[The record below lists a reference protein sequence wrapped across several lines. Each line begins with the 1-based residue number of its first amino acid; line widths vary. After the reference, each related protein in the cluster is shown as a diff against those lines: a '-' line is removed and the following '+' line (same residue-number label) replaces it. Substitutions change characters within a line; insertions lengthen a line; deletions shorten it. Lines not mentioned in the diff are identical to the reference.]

1 MPVPWFFIHCG
12 GNQHVSFTLDL
23 WWPGRKLMGR
33 TPAWKINCAYLVS
46 ANGEI
51 LHWEAENGGGSTSFL
66 PSSNTCCQYFFL
78 QIFCLGR
85 DDVGKCSDV
94 AVFMWKYIYTHTH
107 MCVWLCVLVE
117 FQVHWELMNS
127 VTGESTSVS
136 VSHSLGKGTQQIS
149 AVQWVLQTLSSALP
163 EQLSVSQHYLLLHIS
178 RCTLKYWG
186 IFWMG
191 ITLPWQPENPRVML
205 KPWN

>member
-33 TPAWKINCAYLVS
+33 PPAWKISCAYLVS

-51 LHWEAENGGGSTSFL
+51 LHWEPENGGGSTSFL

-107 MCVWLCVLVE
+107 ICVCVAICFGGIPGALRADELC
-117 FQVHWELMNS
+117 HRWEHKHFCQSLSGRRDTADLCCTMS
-127 VTGESTSVS
+127 FTDFKFSTARTVIC
-136 VSHSLGKGTQQIS
+136 K
-149 AVQWVLQTLSSALP
+149 SALP
-163 EQLSVSQHYLLLHIS
+163 VAA
-178 RCTLKYWG
+178 
-186 IFWMG
+186 
-191 ITLPWQPENPRVML
+191 
-205 KPWN
+205 